1 MMKTIQVV
9 VDAKTLR
16 LADQEARRA
25 GVNRSALIR
34 CAVAFYAKKR
44 AEGELEERHRVGYER
59 RPEAP
64 GEFDAWDAV
73 QAWPD
78 K

>member
-1 MMKTIQVV
+1 MKTIQVV
-9 VDAKTLR
+9 VDARTLK
-16 LADQEARRA
+16 LADREARSA

-34 CAVAFYAKKR
+34 RAVAFYATKR
-44 AEGELEERHRVGYER
+44 AEAELAARHRAGYER
-59 RPEAP
+59 KPVAP

-73 QAWPD
+73 QAWPE